1 MIITYSKKQSDKN
14 EEIERKRVSFL
25 QNLKRIGI
33 EYEEVVGKDFS
44 QSSFNRNENNNNEE
58 ENERLIRFL
67 KVNICEIMHVQ
78 KAGDSM
84 TSGPLWQGWAPC
96 RAQNIRAK
104 NWLKNFPTG

>member
-33 EYEEVVGKDFS
+33 EYEEVIGKDFS

-67 KVNICEIMHVQ
+67 KVNICEVMHVQ
-78 KAGDSM
+78 
-84 TSGPLWQGWAPC
+84 TSGD
-96 RAQNIRAK
+96 
-104 NWLKNFPTG
+104 